1 MSRTQAKS
9 LRALRPD
16 PEVEPVKAKK
26 RKRRT
31 FTAQYKLKIVRE
43 ADRCTE
49 PGEVGALLRR
59 EGLYSSQLTNW
70 RRARDQGQLAALN
83 RKRGRKPDPDADLRY
98 ELEKMRK
105 ENERLKKRLD
115 KAETIIDVQ
124 KKLCTA
130 LGLDPKT

>member
-1 MSRTQAKS
+1 MSRTQAKP

-31 FTAQYKLKIVRE
+31 FTAQYKLKIVQE

>member
-1 MSRTQAKS
+1 MSRTQAKP

-31 FTAQYKLKIVRE
+31 FTAQYKLKIVQE

-49 PGEVGALLRR
+49 PGGVGALLRR

-105 ENERLKKRLD
+105 ANERLKKRLD

>member
-1 MSRTQAKS
+1 MKS
-9 LRALRPD
+9 AHCFVARAFTRRNSPIGVA
-16 PEVEPVKAKK
+16 PAIRVSPHPPCGKA
-26 RKRRT
+26 
-31 FTAQYKLKIVRE
+31 
-43 ADRCTE
+43 
-49 PGEVGALLRR
+49 
-59 EGLYSSQLTNW
+59 
-70 RRARDQGQLAALN
+70 AALN

>member
-1 MSRTQAKS
+1 MSRTQAKP

-31 FTAQYKLKIVRE
+31 FTAQYKLKIVQE

-83 RKRGRKPDPDADLRY
+83 RKSGMCQRIWDR
-98 ELEKMRK
+98 
-105 ENERLKKRLD
+105 RLD
-115 KAETIIDVQ
+115 KLV
-124 KKLCTA
+124 C
-130 LGLDPKT
+130 GVV

>member
-1 MSRTQAKS
+1 MSRTQAKP

-31 FTAQYKLKIVRE
+31 FTAQYKLKIVQE

-49 PGEVGALLRR
+49 PGGVGALLRR

>member
-1 MSRTQAKS
+1 MSQTQAKS

-16 PEVEPVKAKK
+16 PEVQPVKAKK
-26 RKRRT
+26 KRRT
-31 FTAQYKLKIVRE
+31 FTAHYKLKIVQE
-43 ADRCTE
+43 ADRCSE
-49 PGEVGALLRR
+49 PGQVGALLRR

-83 RKRGRKPDPDADLRY
+83 RKRGRKSDPDADLRY

-105 ENERLKKRLD
+105 ENERLRKRLD

-124 KKLCTA
+124 KKLCNA

>member
-1 MSRTQAKS
+1 MSRTQAKP

-31 FTAQYKLKIVRE
+31 FTAQYKLKIVQE

-105 ENERLKKRLD
+105 ANERLKKRLD

>member
-1 MSRTQAKS
+1 MSRTQAKP
-9 LRALRPD
+9 LRALPPD

-31 FTAQYKLKIVRE
+31 FTAQYKLKIVQE

>member
-1 MSRTQAKS
+1 
-9 LRALRPD
+9 
-16 PEVEPVKAKK
+16 VKAKK

-31 FTAQYKLKIVRE
+31 FTAQYKLKIVQE

-105 ENERLKKRLD
+105 ENERLRKRLD

>member
-1 MSRTQAKS
+1 MSQAQAKP
-9 LRALRPD
+9 LRALHPD
-16 PEVEPVKAKK
+16 PEVQPVKANK

-31 FTAQYKLKIVRE
+31 FTPQYKLKIVQE

-49 PGEVGALLRR
+49 SGDIGALLRR

-70 RRARDQGQLAALN
+70 RRARDQGQLAALS
-83 RKRGRKPDPDADLRY
+83 RKRGRKSDPDADLRY
-98 ELEKMRK
+98 ELENMRK
-105 ENERLKKRLD
+105 GNERLRKRLD